1 MSFVNKYLV
10 TNDTIGLCTPT
21 NVLQLFLQQT
31 TYIYLFTSQFS
42 THIYPKIRSHI
53 SNALILSGLKIW
65 YLAYLVIHILPILCD
80 STLVGQIIQSQNM
93 KKSHLQYACL
103 RIFAK
108 LKTYQKDNAPRF
120 SHCTLI
126 APSSKYILTYSGKQ
140 WR

>member
-10 TNDTIGLCTPT
+10 TNNTIGLCTPT
-21 NVLQLFLQQT
+21 NVLQLFFKVD
-31 TYIYLFTSQFS
+31 YLHLS
-42 THIYPKIRSHI
+42 IHI
-53 SNALILSGLKIW
+53 SIFHPYLPKNQVTHNTLDLSGLKIW
-65 YLAYLVIHILPILCD
+65 YLVLHILPILCD
-80 STLVGQIIQSQNM
+80 STLVGQIIQSQNI